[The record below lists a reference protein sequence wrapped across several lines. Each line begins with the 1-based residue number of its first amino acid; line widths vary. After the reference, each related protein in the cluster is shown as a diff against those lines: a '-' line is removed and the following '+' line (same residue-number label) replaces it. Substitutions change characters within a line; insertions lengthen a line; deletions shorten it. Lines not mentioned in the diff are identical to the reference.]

1 MVTPGDTGFPSF
13 SRGKEENLRVRVDN
27 GCTAR
32 KEILEETKEAL
43 SSHYLPARKRKGQYF
58 LVDRVVR
65 EKIIAAAELSP
76 QDVVIEIGAGT
87 GTLTERLAQDAGR
100 VLAIEQDKKLC
111 RILSRNMSL
120 YPQVE
125 VVVADILTVDITR
138 LLGDGEYKV
147 VGNLPYYITSP
158 ILRLFLKSER
168 PPRMMVVMVQ
178 KEVAKAIVERRT
190 PLSLEVELYA
200 KACIIGYVGKEDF
213 LPSPKVESAILRL
226 DLRASPKVS
235 LPEREDF
242 LTKVRASFFAPRKQ
256 IKNSLSYGLGLS
268 PKETEKILHRANIS
282 PHLRPS
288 ELALEDWLRLY
299 YTLKYADGK
308 GLR

>member
-1 MVTPGDTGFPSF
+1 
-13 SRGKEENLRVRVDN
+13 
-27 GCTAR
+27 
-32 KEILEETKEAL
+32 
-43 SSHYLPARKRKGQYF
+43 
-58 LVDRVVR
+58 VVR

-76 QDVVIEIGAGT
+76 QDVVVEVGAGT
-87 GTLTERLAQDAGR
+87 GTLTESLAQTAGR

-111 RILSRNMSL
+111 RILSHNTSS

-125 VVVADILTVDITR
+125 VMAADILTVDLIC
-138 LLGDGEYKV
+138 LLGDREYKV
-147 VGNLPYYITSP
+147 VGNLPYYIASP
-158 ILRLFLKSER
+158 ILRLFLKSKR

-200 KACIIGYVGKEDF
+200 KAYIAGYVGRKDF
-213 LPSPKVESAILRL
+213 LPPPKVKSAILRL

-235 LPEREDF
+235 PEEREEF
-242 LTKVRASFFAPRKQ
+242 LACVRASFFAPRKQ

-268 PKETEKILHRANIS
+268 PKETENILHRANIS

-288 ELALEDWLRLY
+288 ELAFEDWLKLY
-299 YTLKYADGK
+299 YTLKYADSQ
-308 GLR
+308 GLC

>member
-13 SRGKEENLRVRVDN
+13 SRGKEENLKVRVDN
-27 GCTAR
+27 GCTTP

-76 QDVVIEIGAGT
+76 KDVVVEVGAGT
-87 GTLTERLAQDAGR
+87 GTLTERLAQSAGR
-100 VLAIEQDKKLC
+100 VLAVEQDKKLC
-111 RILSRNMSL
+111 RILSRNTFP

-125 VVVADILTVDITR
+125 VIASDILTVDLAR

-147 VGNLPYYITSP
+147 VGNLPYYIASP
-158 ILRLFLKSER
+158 ILRLFLNSET

-178 KEVAKAIVERRT
+178 KEVANAIVQRRT
-190 PLSLEVELYA
+190 PFSLEVGSVA
-200 KACIIGYVGKEDF
+200 KACIVGYVGRKDF

-235 LPEREDF
+235 PEEREDF
-242 LTKVRASFFAPRKQ
+242 LAYVRASFFAPRKQ

-268 PKETEKILHRANIS
+268 AKEAQEILHRANIS

-299 YTLKYADGK
+299 YTLKYADGQ

>member
-1 MVTPGDTGFPSF
+1 MVTPGDTGFPGW
-13 SRGKEENLRVRVDN
+13 SRGKEQNQRVRVDN
-27 GCTAR
+27 GCTALR
-32 KEILEETKEAL
+32 RVLEETEKAL
-43 SSHYLPARKRKGQYF
+43 SSHHLLARKRRGQYF

-65 EKIIAAAELSP
+65 EKIIAAAELSS
-76 QDVVIEIGAGT
+76 QDVVVEVGAGT
-87 GTLTERLAQDAGR
+87 GTLTESLAQTAGR

-111 RILSRNMSL
+111 RILSRNMSS

-125 VVVADILTVDITR
+125 VVAADILTVDLTR

-147 VGNLPYYITSP
+147 VGNLPYYIASP

-168 PPRMMVVMVQ
+168 PPQMMVVMVQ
-178 KEVAKAIVERRT
+178 KEVANAIVERRT
-190 PLSLEVELYA
+190 PLSLEIELYA
-200 KACIIGYVGKEDF
+200 KACIVGYVGRKDF
-213 LPSPKVESAILRL
+213 LPPPKVESAILRL
-226 DLRASPKVS
+226 DLLASPKVP
-235 LPEREDF
+235 LLEREDF
-242 LTKVRASFFAPRKQ
+242 LAKVRASFFAPRKQ

-268 PKETEKILHRANIS
+268 AKEAQEILHRANIS